1 MECSKSC
8 TVAVFV
14 DSANCRSDGDDLE
27 QELFA
32 GRTGAM
38 FGANAFAS
46 NPQLSLQKQTSS
58 GTFGAGTRSAVPE
71 PRSSQKKIV
80 ESRKDHVSQQFGQIT
95 PPEENGSGPFKA
107 PNEVSQGPSQEPNK
121 LSNEQRAR
129 NAANTRH
136 SRTKNAKSKSDQ
148 KDADSDGE
156 ASQKQ
161 GKNIT
166 LQREKNRVAA
176 AKCRA
181 KKKSANEQQEEL
193 ASQYGS
199 TNNYLTR
206 EIREL
211 KNQKTELQNYL
222 LAHRPGVCEC
232 HGIHDYNFGQ
242 AQRLVLNAR
251 RHVLEPELS
260 PSRESMLS
268 GQSPGSEASGM
279 FSGQENASTSASM
292 GMPSRHPSFQN
303 SMAYAFAQGVQ
314 GESQVGDIGTRS
326 GQLMAQEFADFLQS
340 SPGGRAGFS

>member
-1 MECSKSC
+1 
-8 TVAVFV
+8 
-14 DSANCRSDGDDLE
+14 
-27 QELFA
+27 
-32 GRTGAM
+32 M
-38 FGANAFAS
+38 FGSNSFAQNS
-46 NPQLSLQKQTSS
+46 QASRQKQAVA
-58 GTFGAGTRSAVPE
+58 GKVGAGLRSGAPE
-71 PRSSQKKIV
+71 PRSAQSRIV
-80 ESRKDHVSQQFGQIT
+80 DSRKDQVSQQFGQIT
-95 PPEENGSGPFKA
+95 PPEENGIGPFKT
-107 PNEVSQGPSQEPNK
+107 PGQSQQSSVQEPSK

-148 KDADSDGE
+148 KDDNSDGE
-156 ASQKQ
+156 ATQKQ

-181 KKKSANEQQEEL
+181 KKKTANEQQEEL
-193 ASQYGS
+193 ASQFGS

-251 RHVLEPELS
+251 RHVLEPDLS
-260 PSRESMLS
+260 PSRESVLT
-268 GQSPGSEASGM
+268 GQSPGSETSGM
-279 FSGQENASTSASM
+279 FSAQENASTTASM
-292 GMPSRHPSFQN
+292 GMPSRHPSFQDP
-303 SMAYAFAQGVQ
+303 MAYTFAHGIQ
-314 GESQVGDIGTRS
+314 GESQIGDLGTRT